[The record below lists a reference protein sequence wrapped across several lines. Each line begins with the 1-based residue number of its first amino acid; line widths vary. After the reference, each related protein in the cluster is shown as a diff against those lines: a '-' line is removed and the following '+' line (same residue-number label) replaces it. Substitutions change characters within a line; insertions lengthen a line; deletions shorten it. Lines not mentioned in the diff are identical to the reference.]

1 MSLFFISVAILI
13 VGYFTYGVLIDR
25 LFKPDPARTTPAYAQ
40 TDGVD
45 YVPMS
50 WPNIFLIELLNI
62 AGLGPIFGA
71 LAGALWG
78 PVAFLWIVFG
88 CLFAG
93 GVPWKGSG
101 VSKLN
106 CAQAVLGGPEVGCG
120 FAVRHCAAS
129 LLAKAQPLAGAGL
142 EPSHSGALFLC
153 SNVAQIISG
162 CFDVQLAM
170 WKPTMPSVTGV
181 VLPGSVACIV

>member
-13 VGYFTYGVLIDR
+13 VGYFTYGVLVDR
-25 LFKPDPARTTPAYAQ
+25 LFKPDPTRTTPAYAQ

-45 YVPMS
+45 YVPMG

-93 GVPWKGSG
+93 GVHDYFSGMLSMRNKGAS
-101 VSKLN
+101 VSELTGFY
-106 CAQAVLGGPEVGCG
+106 LG
-120 FAVRHCAAS
+120 
-129 LLAKAQPLAGAGL
+129 
-142 EPSHSGALFLC
+142 
-153 SNVAQIISG
+153 
-162 CFDVQLAM
+162 
-170 WKPTMPSVTGV
+170 PTMKNIMRVFSV
-181 VLPGSVACIV
+181 VLLILVGT